1 MTLRVA
7 HLSLPEEKELPD
19 LTQFTPE
26 ENYFIINM
34 GIMCLDESK
43 KAALKL
49 TQEEIYEKIEEK
61 KREEISKLEMSV
73 MIEKEA
79 CKKVEEV
86 VKKMYECQVSKME
99 CRIEQLIKDA
109 EYNESSTE
117 KKIREE
123 VEKYRE
129 KYDLLLKEKD
139 HQNQMNRD
147 VFQQVFATTKQ
158 KSMKEKG
165 TDGEDEFFDLT
176 ETFKDFSGFKV
187 ANMAK
192 QAHKGDF
199 HLFFDDFNVLV
210 DLKKYTVNVSKKEI
224 DKIEMDLLRN
234 DAMQY
239 AWLISLDTDIYGWNR
254 FPIMYKWIMSDVGPK
269 CIFFVNRLLEN
280 KFPKNTL
287 RLLWSICNEF
297 HSLNS
302 KVDKD
307 DGELK
312 KYKDRDVLLCNLV
325 KGLQERSNEMR
336 RNINIS
342 SNILK
347 QMNIELIEMMSL
359 LTNDIINNECEKYDK
374 VAKWFE
380 NTLEYVGD
388 DSCKVSSMDIW
399 VRFKREEKEYIL
411 EKKLTV
417 DMFKECIKKMVESS
431 KYIERTK
438 KGIFDLIGFRLSID
452 PPGVGVA
459 EQKPLIENIGMENIM
474 LVLPTK
480 ELSKRKIKNYFD
492 SSKDEEICNLY
503 ENIEF
508 DIMKIG
514 EVANIRPWEVVSVL
528 VRHKKIKCR
537 MEARGYETYK
547 NTDEYKSKID
557 FTVKSI

>member
-1 MTLRVA
+1 MTLKVA
-7 HLSLPEEKELPD
+7 HLSLPEDKELPD

-26 ENYFIINM
+26 ENYFIIKI
-34 GIMCLDESK
+34 GVECLEESK
-43 KAALKL
+43 KAALKM
-49 TQEEIYEKIEEK
+49 TQEEIYEKIEKK
-61 KREEISKLEMSV
+61 KREEISKLEMLIIV
-73 MIEKEA
+73 EREA
-79 CKKVEEV
+79 GKKVEEV
-86 VKKMYECQVSKME
+86 VKKMYESQVLKLES
-99 CRIEQLIKDA
+99 RIEQLLKDA
-109 EYNESSTE
+109 ESYELGNDV
-117 KKIREE
+117 KIRQE
-123 VEKYRE
+123 VEKHRE

-139 HQNQMNRD
+139 LQNQMNRE

-165 TDGEDEFFDLT
+165 TDGEEEFFDLT

-199 HLFFDDFNVLV
+199 HLFFEDFNVLV

-239 AWLISLDTDIYGWNR
+239 AWLVSLDTDIYGWNR

-297 HSLNS
+297 HKLNS

-312 KYKDRDVLLCNLV
+312 KYKDRDVLLCNFV
-325 KGLQERSNEMR
+325 KGLQERSNEMK
-336 RNINIS
+336 RNNIIS

-359 LTNDIINNECEKYDK
+359 LSNDIINNEYDKYEK

-380 NTLEYVGD
+380 TSVEYIGD
-388 DSCKVSSMDIW
+388 ESCKVSSMDIW
-399 VRFKREEKEYIL
+399 TRFKREEKEYIE
-411 EKKLTV
+411 EKKMTV
-417 DMFKECIKKMVESS
+417 ETFKECIKKMVESS
-431 KYIERTK
+431 KYIERSK
-438 KGIFDLIGFRLSID
+438 KGIFDLIGFRLSSMV
-452 PPGVGVA
+452 VGCVA
-459 EQKPLIENIGMENIM
+459 EQKPLPEDKKCENIVLM
-474 LVLPTK
+474 LKPK
-480 ELSKRKIKNYFD
+480 ELTKTKIKKSIND
-492 SSKDEEICNLY
+492 SKDREICNLY
-503 ENIEF
+503 DNSEI
-508 DIMKIG
+508 DIMQIS

-528 VRHKKIKCR
+528 VRCKKIKYR
-537 MEARGYETYK
+537 NEARGYETYK
-547 NTDEYKSKID
+547 NTDEYKSKIHI
-557 FTVKSI
+557 F